1 MNSQQENLTSK
12 EKGLIKHLS
21 TRNYQLDSSDLLN
34 KQLMEKS
41 SKTIMKYGGVD
52 AIKEFRID
60 YGKSEKGWCPTTIRD
75 YTNKKGFKSLA
86 HFNGNKYIGSVKA
99 NGKTPIAVTKWEV
112 PTKDKWKITDN
123 KFFRLRQDIRAFF
136 PPSKNL

>member
-75 YTNKKGFKSLA
+75 YTNKKGFVSKA
-86 HFNGNKYIGSVKA
+86 HYTKFGKYYGSVKKLG
-99 NGKTPIAVTKWEV
+99 NEPVNHFTWIN
-112 PTKDKWKITDN
+112 ITD
-123 KFFRLRQDIRAFF
+123 KTFDIYWTVNIENGLLIPVEQPRRV
-136 PPSKNL
+136 